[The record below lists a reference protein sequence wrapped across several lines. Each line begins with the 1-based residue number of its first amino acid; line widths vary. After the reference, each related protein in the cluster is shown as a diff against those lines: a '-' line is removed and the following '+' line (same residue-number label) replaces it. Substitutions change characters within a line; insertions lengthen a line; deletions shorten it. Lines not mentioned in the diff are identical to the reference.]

1 MTIFEY
7 LSVFISIVIG
17 LGVVRVLGGVAA
29 IIDRQDA
36 RSDWVH
42 SAWVGYFV
50 FYLPYFWWFTFDWRR
65 AEVWT
70 FPVFIFVVF
79 FAMLAY
85 LTVVVL
91 VPTRD
96 SDVADRKAYFDR
108 VRPRFFSLFALLMTT
123 DVVDTIL
130 KPGNLDDVGSSYGPI
145 MGIMIL
151 GNVAA
156 AITERRLFHQIWVV
170 VTILLT
176 LTFGLGVWADIFPV
190 SNI

>member
-1 MTIFEY
+1 VSTFEY

-50 FYLPYFWWFTFDWRR
+50 FYLPYFWWFTFDWRHE
-65 AEVWT
+65 EVWT
-70 FPVFIFVVF
+70 FPVFMFVVF
-79 FAMLAY
+79 FAMLTY

-96 SDVADRKAYFDR
+96 SDVADREAYFDS
-108 VRPRFFSLFALLMTT
+108 VRTRFFSLLVLLMIA
-123 DVVDTIL
+123 DVIDTLL

-151 GNVAA
+151 GSIFG
-156 AITERRLFHQIWVV
+156 AITGRRLFHQIWVV
-170 VTILLT
+170 VMILLT
-176 LTFGLGVWADIFPV
+176 LTFGFGLWADVF
-190 SNI
+190 SGE

>member
-1 MTIFEY
+1 MTTFEY

-36 RSDWVH
+36 RSYWVH

-65 AEVWT
+65 EELWT
-70 FPVFIFVVF
+70 FPVFLFVVF

-96 SDVADRKAYFDR
+96 SDVADREAYFDR
-108 VRPRFFSLFALLMTT
+108 VRPRFYSLFVLLMIA
-123 DVVDTIL
+123 DVVDTLL

-145 MGIMIL
+145 MGFIIL
-151 GNVAA
+151 GNIVG
-156 AITERRLFHQIWVV
+156 AITERRLFHQIWVIV
-170 VTILLT
+170 MILLT
-176 LTFGLGVWADIFPV
+176 LTFGLGIWADIF
-190 SNI
+190 SGE

>member
-1 MTIFEY
+1 MTTFEY

-36 RSDWVH
+36 RSYWVH

-65 AEVWT
+65 EEVWT
-70 FPVFIFVVF
+70 FPVFLFVVI

-96 SDVADRKAYFDR
+96 SDVADREAYFER
-108 VRPRFFSLFALLMTT
+108 VRPRFFALLVLLMIA
-123 DVVDTIL
+123 DVVDTLL
-130 KPGNLDDVGSSYGPI
+130 KPGNLDDVGPTYGPV
-145 MGIMIL
+145 MAIMIL
-151 GNVAA
+151 GSIAGAV
-156 AITERRLFHQIWVV
+156 TDRRWFHKIWVV
-170 VTILLT
+170 VMIILT
-176 LTFGLGVWADIFPV
+176 LAFGLGLWADIFAGE
-190 SNI
+190 